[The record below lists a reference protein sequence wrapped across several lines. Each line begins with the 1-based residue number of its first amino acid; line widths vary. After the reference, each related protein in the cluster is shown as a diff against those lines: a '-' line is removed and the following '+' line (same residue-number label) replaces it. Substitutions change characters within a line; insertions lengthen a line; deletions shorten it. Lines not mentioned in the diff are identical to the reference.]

1 MQKILMD
8 QKEKTFFAKYT
19 CPFCQKEIR
28 LNGNR
33 NGNGNG
39 NQNKNGNGNGLMAI
53 LNIHGEP
60 IHALILYVDSH
71 MNVRSHSVIEN
82 IEVSRDSDTLKQ
94 LLNAWSKVS

>member
-1 MQKILMD
+1 MQKTLMD

-33 NGNGNG
+33 NRNG
-39 NQNKNGNGNGLMAI
+39 NQNKNGNGLMAI

-71 MNVRSHSVIEN
+71 MNVRSHSIIKN